1 MKAYVVDT
9 AALRNNIHIVQ
20 ERAGQAVI
28 WAVLKGNGYCL
39 GIVPLARIL
48 KEEGLSHFAVTEV
61 SEAEQLRAHGF
72 EDEPI
77 LMLRATSD
85 RPTLEQMLDLGVI
98 ATVGSYEDA
107 VALNGIA
114 EQRGTIAEAHLE
126 LDTGMGRYGFT
137 AQEFD
142 KVLDVYN
149 YMSNIAV
156 SGIYTHFHS
165 AFSDKEATETQF
177 EQFRS
182 LLGRIQ
188 AQGHET
194 GMVHCCNSS
203 ALFKYPQMA
212 KMDAVRIGSAFL
224 GRLSFRARTGLQK
237 VGYAEAPIEEL
248 RWLQKGDTC
257 GYGAA
262 WHARRTTR
270 VAVINLGYYNG
281 FGTEKGR
288 DLFRVRDCIRGIFS
302 NLKAMLTHRA
312 IYVTVAGT
320 RCRVLGHIGMVHT
333 CIDVTD
339 ITCACG
345 DTVTLEINPL
355 LVKDLEVEYR

>member
-9 AALRNNIHIVQ
+9 AALRENIHIVQ
-20 ERAGQAVI
+20 SRAGQTPI
-28 WAVLKGNGYCL
+28 WAVLKGNGYGL
-39 GIVPLARIL
+39 GVVPLARIL
-48 KEEGLSHFAVTEV
+48 REEGIDRFAVTEV
-61 SEAEQLRAHGF
+61 SEAEQLRTQGF
-72 EDEPI
+72 SDEPI

-85 RPTLEQMLDLGVI
+85 RPTLEQLLDLKVI

-114 EQRGTIAEAHLE
+114 EQRGTVAEAHLE
-126 LDTGMGRYGFT
+126 LDTGMGRYGFS

-149 YMSNIAV
+149 YMGSIAIT
-156 SGIYTHFHS
+156 GIYTHFHS
-165 AFSDKEATETQF
+165 AFCDQAATQAQF
-177 EQFRS
+177 EAFRA

-203 ALFKYPQMA
+203 ALFKDPQM
-212 KMDAVRIGSAFL
+212 KLDAVRIGSAFL
-224 GRLSFRARTGLQK
+224 GRLSFRAKTGLQRI
-237 VGYAEAPIEEL
+237 GYAEAPIEEL
-248 RWLQKGDTC
+248 RWLQRGDTC

-262 WHARRTTR
+262 WRARRATR
-270 VAVINLGYYNG
+270 VAVLNLGYYQG
-281 FGTEKGR
+281 FGAEKGR
-288 DLFRVRDCIRGIFS
+288 DLFRARDCIRGIFS
-302 NLKAMLTHRA
+302 NLKAMLTRRA

-333 CIDVTD
+333 CVDVTD
-339 ITCACG
+339 VSCACG
-345 DTVTLEINPL
+345 DLATLEINPL